1 VKTLILC
8 QNLGVGGAEE
18 LILGASTALPTVG
31 VDAGVVALTRRGPI
45 ADEIAAAGVPLHL
58 VPGQPGPRDP
68 AAFVR
73 LVRLLQREQPDVVHT
88 FLIVAGIY
96 GRLAALAAGV
106 PLVLAAEQNVYA
118 RKPRRHALMERA
130 LAART
135 YRIVACCDVVARYYQ
150 HQVGVPRSKIAVLY
164 NAVRFGRR
172 PLPTDAETARFA
184 LRLPPD
190 ALVIGTLGR
199 LTEQKGHRALLQ
211 AVASL
216 IRNVPNVVLLLAG
229 AGPLRAELEADAARL
244 DAADHVRF
252 LGMRRDRAT
261 LYAAMDIFVL
271 SSRWEGLSLALVEAM
286 GAGRAIVATEVGGN
300 PEVVRHRQTGL
311 LVPPVDAGALSDAL
325 LTLATDRQLRASLG
339 DAAAAD
345 ARMRFSIE
353 RHVTELAALYR
364 QGLGE
369 RSDVPALTGARH

>member
-1 VKTLILC
+1 VKTLFLC